1 MKKIIFVVHYLDD
14 FNKQHMAFVKTMR
27 EVRFIQDRFGHVT
40 VETTSNLT
48 FAREEIPED
57 E

>member
-40 VETTSNLT
+40 YETTSNLT